1 MPLFLFPSFSLFK
14 ANIVFKRF
22 IAFQRFFLLNA
33 LGACE
38 MIMAAADNNG
48 DNFILQVS
56 NLTVEISNQPII
68 NNLDFKIKR
77 GITLAIVGP
86 NGAGKTTLFRALLNL
101 IPYTGKIE
109 WRGKV
114 KIGYVP
120 QILSVRDIPISVKEF
135 LALKN
140 ESKEDMK
147 AVLTSVGLDGET
159 ILEKSLATLSGG
171 QMRRVLIAW
180 AIVDKPDV
188 LLFDEPTS
196 GVDLDSEEAIY
207 GMLRKLTEK
216 NEITLLLIS
225 HDLHIVREYSDYALA
240 LNKCLVFFG
249 ESKEVMNPETQKL
262 IYGEPICK
270 EYEYGDIHA

>member
-1 MPLFLFPSFSLFK
+1 MAI
-14 ANIVFKRF
+14 AN
-22 IAFQRFFLLNA
+22 ND
-33 LGACE
+33 
-38 MIMAAADNNG
+38 DNY
-48 DNFILQVS
+48 ILQVYD
-56 NLTVEISNQPII
+56 LTVDISNQPILSSL
-68 NNLDFKIKR
+68 NFKVKQ
-77 GITLAIVGP
+77 GVTLAIVGP

-101 IPYTGKIE
+101 IPHSGRIE
-109 WRGKV
+109 WNGKV

-120 QILSVRDIPISVKEF
+120 QVLSVRDIPISVKEF

-140 ESKEDMK
+140 ESESDMK
-147 AVLTSVGLDGET
+147 TALTSVGLNFDG

-171 QMRRVLIAW
+171 QTRRVLIAW

-207 GMLRKLTEK
+207 GMLRKLTAK
-216 NEITLLLIS
+216 NKITLLLIT

-249 ESKEVMNPETQKL
+249 ESRKVMKPETQKL
-262 IYGEPICK
+262 IYGEHICK
-270 EYEYGDIHA
+270 EYGENHA

>member
-1 MPLFLFPSFSLFK
+1 MET
-14 ANIVFKRF
+14 
-22 IAFQRFFLLNA
+22 Q
-33 LGACE
+33 
-38 MIMAAADNNG
+38 DNY
-48 DNFILQVS
+48 ILKVS
-56 NLTVEISNQPII
+56 DLSVEISNQPII
-68 NNLDFKIKR
+68 TNVTFKISR

-101 IPYTGKIE
+101 VPYSGKIE
-109 WRGKV
+109 WNGKM

-135 LALKN
+135 LSYKN
-140 ESKEDMK
+140 ESVQDMET
-147 AVLTSVGLDGET
+147 VLASVGLDSK
-159 ILEKSLATLSGG
+159 ISDKSLGTLSGG

-196 GVDLDSEEAIY
+196 GVDVDSEEAIY

-216 NEITLLLIS
+216 NKITLLLIS

-240 LNKCLVFFG
+240 LNKCMIFFG
-249 ESKEVMNPETQKL
+249 ESKEVMDPDTQKL

-270 EYEYGDIHA
+270 EYGETHVGSADI

>member
-1 MPLFLFPSFSLFK
+1 MVSMETQDNYILKVSSL
-14 ANIVFKRF
+14 
-22 IAFQRFFLLNA
+22 
-33 LGACE
+33 
-38 MIMAAADNNG
+38 
-48 DNFILQVS
+48 S
-56 NLTVEISNQPII
+56 VEISNQPIVD
-68 NNLDFKIKR
+68 NVTFEIKR

-101 IPYTGKIE
+101 VPYSGKIE
-109 WRGKV
+109 WGGKV

-120 QILSVRDIPISVKEF
+120 QVLSVRDIPISVKEF
-135 LALKN
+135 LSLKN
-140 ESKEDMK
+140 ESESDMK
-147 AVLTSVGLDGET
+147 AVLAAVGLDSET
-159 ILEKSLATLSGG
+159 ILDKSLATLSGG

-207 GMLRKLTEK
+207 GMLRKLTAK
-216 NEITLLLIS
+216 NKITLLLIS

-240 LNKCLVFFG
+240 MNKCLVFFG
-249 ESKEVMNPETQKL
+249 ESKEVMDPATQKL

-270 EYEYGDIHA
+270 EYGEAYV

>member
-1 MPLFLFPSFSLFK
+1 VPVFLFLSFSLFK
-14 ANIVFKRF
+14 ANVVFKRF

-48 DNFILQVS
+48 DNLILQVS

-101 IPYTGKIE
+101 VPYTGTIE
-109 WRGKV
+109 WKGKI

-140 ESKEDMK
+140 ESEKDMK
-147 AVLTSVGLDGET
+147 AALTSVGLDGKAV
-159 ILEKSLATLSGG
+159 LEKSLATLSGG

-180 AIVDKPDV
+180 AIVDNPDV

-207 GMLRKLTEK
+207 GMLRKLTAK

-270 EYEYGDIHA
+270 EYEHGDLHA

>member
-1 MPLFLFPSFSLFK
+1 MAI
-14 ANIVFKRF
+14 AN
-22 IAFQRFFLLNA
+22 ND
-33 LGACE
+33 
-38 MIMAAADNNG
+38 DNY
-48 DNFILQVS
+48 ILQVYD
-56 NLTVEISNQPII
+56 LTVDISNQPILSSL
-68 NNLDFKIKR
+68 NFKVKQ
-77 GITLAIVGP
+77 GVTLAIVGP

-101 IPYTGKIE
+101 IPHSGRIE
-109 WRGKV
+109 WNGKV

-120 QILSVRDIPISVKEF
+120 QVLSVRDIPISVREF

-140 ESKEDMK
+140 ESESDMK
-147 AVLTSVGLDGET
+147 TALSSVGLSFEG

-171 QMRRVLIAW
+171 QTRMVLIAW

-207 GMLRKLTEK
+207 GMLRKLTAK
-216 NEITLLLIS
+216 NKITLLLIT

-249 ESKEVMNPETQKL
+249 ESRKVMKPETQKL
-262 IYGEPICK
+262 IYGEHICK
-270 EYEYGDIHA
+270 EYGENHA

>member
-1 MPLFLFPSFSLFK
+1 MVSMETQDDYILKVSSL
-14 ANIVFKRF
+14 
-22 IAFQRFFLLNA
+22 
-33 LGACE
+33 
-38 MIMAAADNNG
+38 
-48 DNFILQVS
+48 S
-56 NLTVEISNQPII
+56 VEISNQPIVD
-68 NNLDFKIKR
+68 NVTFEIKR

-101 IPYTGKIE
+101 VPYSGKIE
-109 WRGKV
+109 WGGKV

-120 QILSVRDIPISVKEF
+120 QVLSVRDIPISVKEF
-135 LALKN
+135 LSLKN
-140 ESKEDMK
+140 ESESDMK
-147 AVLTSVGLDGET
+147 AVLASVGLDSET
-159 ILEKSLATLSGG
+159 ILDKSLATLSGG

-207 GMLRKLTEK
+207 GMLRKLTAK
-216 NEITLLLIS
+216 NKITLLLIS

-240 LNKCLVFFG
+240 MNKCLVFFG
-249 ESKEVMNPETQKL
+249 ESKEVMDPATQKL

-270 EYEYGDIHA
+270 EYGEAYV

>member
-1 MPLFLFPSFSLFK
+1 MQTVSKSE
-14 ANIVFKRF
+14 NGNYI
-22 IAFQRFFLLNA
+22 LN
-33 LGACE
+33 
-38 MIMAAADNNG
+38 
-48 DNFILQVS
+48 VS
-56 NLTVEISNQPII
+56 NLTVKISNQPII
-68 NNLDFKIKR
+68 DNLNFKIKR

-101 IPYTGKIE
+101 VPYSGKIE
-109 WRGKV
+109 WTGKL

-135 LALKN
+135 LSFKN
-140 ESKEDMK
+140 ESAQDIK
-147 AVLTSVGLDGET
+147 AVLAAVGLNSEVVD
-159 ILEKSLATLSGG
+159 KSVSTLSGG

-207 GMLRKLTEK
+207 GMLRSLTVK

-249 ESKEVMNPETQKL
+249 ESKEVMNPATQKL
-262 IYGEPICK
+262 IYGEPICR
-270 EYEYGDIHA
+270 EYGDTHA

>member
-1 MPLFLFPSFSLFK
+1 M
-14 ANIVFKRF
+14 VFME
-22 IAFQRFFLLNA
+22 AQ
-33 LGACE
+33 
-38 MIMAAADNNG
+38 D
-48 DNFILQVS
+48 DVILKVS
-56 NLTVEISNQPII
+56 NLRVEFSNQPII
-68 NNLDFKIKR
+68 DNVTFEIKR

-101 IPYTGKIE
+101 IPYKGEIEWGGKI
-109 WRGKV
+109 

-135 LALKN
+135 LSYKN
-140 ESKEDMK
+140 ESVQDMK
-147 AVLTSVGLDGET
+147 DVLSSVGLDSET
-159 ILEKSLATLSGG
+159 MIDKSLATLSGG

-207 GMLRKLTEK
+207 GMLRRLTAK
-216 NEITLLLIS
+216 NKITLLLIS

-249 ESKEVMNPETQKL
+249 ESKDVMDPATQKL
-262 IYGEPICK
+262 IYGEPICR
-270 EYEYGDIHA
+270 EYGVAHV

>member
-1 MPLFLFPSFSLFK
+1 
-14 ANIVFKRF
+14 
-22 IAFQRFFLLNA
+22 
-33 LGACE
+33 
-38 MIMAAADNNG
+38 MAARDKN
-48 DNFILQVS
+48 DDYILNVS
-56 NLTVEISNQPII
+56 NLTVEISNQPILD
-68 NNLDFKIKR
+68 NLNFKIKR

-101 IPYTGKIE
+101 VPYSGKIK
-109 WRGKV
+109 WLGKV

-135 LALKN
+135 LAFKN
-140 ESKEDMK
+140 EAPQDMQ
-147 AVLTSVGLDGET
+147 AVLAAVGLDSEAIIG
-159 ILEKSLATLSGG
+159 KSLANLSGG

-196 GVDLDSEEAIY
+196 GVDVDSEEAIY
-207 GMLRKLTEK
+207 GMLRRLTEK

-240 LNKCLVFFG
+240 LNKCVVFFG
-249 ESKEVMNPETQKL
+249 DSKEVMNPETQKL
-262 IYGEPICK
+262 IYGEPICR
-270 EYEYGDIHA
+270 EYGETHV